1 MVNITLLP
9 LALVAS
15 LAAFGEA
22 RNCTPKLNYCGS
34 VLLDIGKYF
43 PQVADELIRSQ
54 KSQCL
59 GKRHVTDS
67 LFYCTGG
74 PDGEIRYKG
83 FCKNGCKNGGA
94 GKNDHC

>member
-34 VLLDIGKYF
+34 VLLDI
-43 PQVADELIRSQ
+43 DELTRSQ